1 MASKKNINTPKRR
14 GKGLAPTED
23 QLMAEA
29 DLRAIKEAS
38 GAYVRS
44 AKQLAAPAKAQETKN
59 SKKEKESKRL
69 SRQRA
74 GFDRANEE
82 GISVEEAL
90 AQLDAEG
97 LAALDDDK
105 GSVKGDTQTNVDEE
119 GNIVQGTSAPLGL
132 NPALRVERTVEAR
145 RAGDPD
151 AQALEDEPVAGQT
164 QYTGLGGDL
173 SALGAALDAP
183 GTGRQISRSTD
194 TGEGRLPQQGTRS
207 LPFHLGSTSHR
218 RTNAELGRDAP
229 PATLEEE
236 QARQRALLGTS
247 ERVNPRTGQVESKEE
262 EVSAGT
268 ADWDNRPRQYAIG
281 VRSVAATSDTALQ
294 REQALRKAIGDVEG
308 MVSSGTAITGIGGPE
323 GNPRE
328 TAVVETAGGR
338 QVRKTRR
345 SQTGQ
350 LTETDETDTM
360 PNVSTVPV
368 KANPR
373 AEDPLT
379 PGYVNPTFK
388 ELLNKTQLGVSAL
401 YGSRRGGSNVQTGPN
416 TTQRIG
422 DESMG
427 GVVGAW
433 GYTTFKDPATGK
445 QVSMRTKDVDRQAT
459 ATRPVLDADGN
470 PTGKTELV
478 NPLMAKGTT
487 KTGKE
492 KLVNTRPDADPTTVD
507 ESGKTVPNPLFKP
520 QTTEGYDIES
530 TYDDYKGDVARTIL
544 GEKLAKN
551 PDMRSLAGLG
561 LPRSWRRTDKA
572 AMANFP
578 LRDNPEQVSGIGP
591 QFAGVRVPEP
601 TPIYGTDG
609 KLINIDTTDRDA
621 AARLYSDAK
630 GGPGINNVIK
640 KYGTKDITEN
650 RIIPEMMETSGVRP
664 QEEGRNILRD
674 ARKPQ
679 PTIAGTSVPA
689 VVKGETKLVPGK
701 VPTVS
706 EALDIMVPKG
716 IEQVDAKVTSQRVQQ
731 GENGALQIGEGTTP
745 VMTPSGA
752 GRDAT
757 TVPVQTSRV
766 VDYKNPPTG
775 TKSGIARAKDYLVS
789 TGRATDPTDALKRI
803 GSFLTRTRRGVSNV
817 RYADTPAQVAEGLPT
832 RPTGVKTAF
841 DPTLP
846 APEVVTQTLTER
858 QTAQQAANAAKS
870 AEMASRR
877 SEARQEAATS
887 PAPAPS
893 TWAIMSGGEDVAA
906 QIPRTPERI
915 AAVAK
920 LDQIRSTSEAAVA
933 LARQQGGTGAVTNMP
948 SPLGARRDPSRAAT
962 GDTSTAPLTRR
973 QRNQMAKQADQRRAD
988 YAVRSAQRDVQ
999 ADRSDA
1005 ALKSWVKPSAPEPRL
1020 SNTEGFTNSYV
1031 NPTFARSNPPMSTQ
1045 PSYKKPNNTSAM
1057 GGSQFNQ

>member
-23 QLMAEA
+23 QLMAAE

-59 SKKEKESKRL
+59 SKKEKESKRMA
-69 SRQRA
+69 RQRA
-74 GFDRANEE
+74 GFDKANEE

-97 LAALDDDK
+97 LAALDDDN
-105 GSVKGDTQTNVDEE
+105 GRVKTDSQTDIDEE
-119 GNIVQGTSAPLGL
+119 GNIVTSTSEPKGI

-151 AQALEDEPVAGQT
+151 ARALEDESVAGQT
-164 QYTGLGGDL
+164 QYTKLASDL
-173 SALGAALDAP
+173 SGLGAALDAP
-183 GTGRQISRSTD
+183 GTARQISRDTD

-207 LPFHLGSTSHR
+207 LPFYLGSTGHR

-236 QARQRALLGTS
+236 QARQQALLGTS
-247 ERVNPRTGQVESKEE
+247 ERVNPRTGQVEVKEE
-262 EVSAGT
+262 KVSAGT
-268 ADWDNRPRQYAIG
+268 ADWDQRPRQYAIG
-281 VRSVAATSDTALQ
+281 VRSVAATSDTGLQ
-294 REQALRKAIGDVEG
+294 REQALRKAIGDIEG
-308 MVSSGTAITGIGGPE
+308 MVSSGTAITGIGGAE

-328 TAVVETAGGR
+328 TAIVETAGRR

-345 SQTGQ
+345 SQTGN
-350 LTETDETDTM
+350 LVETDETDTM
-360 PNVSTVPV
+360 PRTASVPV
-368 KANPR
+368 KATPS

-379 PGYVNPTFK
+379 PGYVNPTFR
-388 ELLNKTQLGVSAL
+388 ELLNKNQMGSTI

-416 TTQRIG
+416 TKQRIG

-427 GVVGAW
+427 GVVGAF
-433 GYTTFKDPATGK
+433 GYTTFRDPVTGK
-445 QVSMRTKDVDRQAT
+445 QVSMRTKDADRQAVE
-459 ATRPVLDADGN
+459 TRPILDANGQ

-478 NPLMAKGTT
+478 NPLMSKGVT

-507 ESGKTVPNPLFKP
+507 ESGKTIPNPLYKP

-530 TYDDYKGDVARTIL
+530 TFDNYKADVARTIL

-578 LRDNPEQVSGIGP
+578 LRDNPEQTTGLGP
-591 QFAGVRVPEP
+591 QFAGVRVPAP

-630 GGPGINNVIK
+630 GGPGINDAIK

-650 RIIPEMMETSGVRP
+650 RIIPEMMQDSNERP
-664 QEEGRNILRD
+664 QEEGQNILKD

-679 PTIAGTSVPA
+679 PTIAGSSVPA
-689 VVKGETKLVPGK
+689 VVKGETKLIEGK
-701 VPTVS
+701 LPTVA

-716 IEQVDAKVTSQRVQQ
+716 IEQVDAQVTSQRVQQ
-731 GENGALQIGEGTTP
+731 GENGALQIGTGTTP

-752 GRDAT
+752 GRGAT
-757 TVPVQTSRV
+757 MVPVQTSRV

-775 TKSGIARAKDYLVS
+775 TKSGIARAKEYLVS

-803 GSFLTRTRRGVSNV
+803 GSFLTRTRRGVSNIK
-817 RYADTPAQVAEGLPT
+817 YADTPAQVAEGLPT
-832 RPTGVKTAF
+832 RPQGTKLAF
-841 DPTLP
+841 DPALP
-846 APEVVTQTLTER
+846 APEVVKQTLTER
-858 QTAQQAANAAKS
+858 QTAQQAADAAKS

-877 SEARQEAATS
+877 SEAQREAATS

-893 TWAIMSGGEDVAA
+893 TWAIMSGGEDAAA

-915 AAVAK
+915 AAIAK
-920 LDQIRSTSEAAVA
+920 IDQIKSTSQAAVS
-933 LARQQGGTGAVTNMP
+933 LARQQGGTGTVTNMP
-948 SPLGARRDPSRAAT
+948 SPLGAKRDPSRSAT
-962 GDTSTAPLTRR
+962 GDTSSPPLTRR
-973 QRNQMAKQADQRRAD
+973 QRNQMAKQADQRRDAA
-988 YAVRSAQRDVQ
+988 AVARTQQGVQ
-999 ADRSDA
+999 ADISDI
-1005 ALKSWVKPSAPEPRL
+1005 ALSSGVSPFAPKPQL
-1020 SNTEGFTNSYV
+1020 SGTEGYTNSYV
-1031 NPTFARSNPPMSTQ
+1031 NPTFARSNPPMSTGERFRN
-1045 PSYKKPNNTSAM
+1045 PNNTSAM
-1057 GGSQFNQ
+1057 GGSQFNR